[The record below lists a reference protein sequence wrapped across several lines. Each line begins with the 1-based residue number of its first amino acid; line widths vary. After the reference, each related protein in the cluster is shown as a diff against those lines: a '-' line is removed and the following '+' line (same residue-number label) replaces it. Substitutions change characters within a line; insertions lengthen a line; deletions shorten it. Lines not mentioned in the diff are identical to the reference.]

1 MARRDTRERVVEAA
15 IRLFNE
21 RGTAA
26 VSTNHVA
33 EGAGISPGNLYY
45 HFRNKEAI
53 IRAIFGRM
61 DAYWEGSYALGNG
74 ADPSVEEL
82 RAMVED
88 TFSGLWE
95 YRFFYRELGA
105 LTRRDPELAAR
116 HRKLRERGIADTEVL
131 LLAFLE
137 AGVLAGPEDPVA
149 LSRLAKTLMLVA
161 EFWMP
166 FEETGSEALEHEP
179 LREGVELMM
188 QVLEPYLAVGE
199 PAGVAGLEAG
209 IEEHAR
215 KGGGR

>member
-1 MARRDTRERVVEAA
+1 MAKRETRERVVEAA
-15 IRLFNE
+15 LRLFNE

-61 DAYWEGSYALGNG
+61 DAFWEASLSFGEG
-74 ADPSVEEL
+74 AVPSVDDL
-82 RAMVED
+82 SAMVEE

-116 HRKLRERGIADTEVL
+116 YRKLRERGIAGTELL
-131 LLAFLE
+131 LLAYLE
-137 AGVLAGPEDPVA
+137 AGVLEGPEDPVA
-149 LSRLAKTLMLVA
+149 LTRLAKTLMLVA
-161 EFWMP
+161 EFWIP
-166 FEETGSEALEHEP
+166 FEETGSEALEQEP
-179 LREGVELMM
+179 LRGGVELMM
-188 QVLEPYLAVGE
+188 QVLEPYLANGE
-199 PAGVAGLEAG
+199 PAIAVDVEAG
-209 IEEHAR
+209 IEEAR
-215 KGGGR
+215 EGGGR

>member
-1 MARRDTRERVVEAA
+1 MVRRDTRERVLEAA
-15 IRLFNE
+15 LRLFND

-53 IRAIFGRM
+53 IRVIFDRM
-61 DAYWEGSYALGNG
+61 DAYWEGSYALGG
-74 ADPSVEEL
+74 GVDPSVKEL
-82 RAMVED
+82 RNMVEE

-105 LTRRDPELAAR
+105 LTRRDPELGAR
-116 HRKLRERGIADTEVL
+116 YRKLRERGLAGTEVL

-137 AGVLAGPEDPVA
+137 AGVLAGPEDPGA

-179 LREGVELMM
+179 SREGVELMM
-188 QVLEPYLAVGE
+188 QVLEPYLADGE
-199 PAGVAGLEAG
+199 TAGVAGLEAG
-209 IEEHAR
+209 IGAHAR